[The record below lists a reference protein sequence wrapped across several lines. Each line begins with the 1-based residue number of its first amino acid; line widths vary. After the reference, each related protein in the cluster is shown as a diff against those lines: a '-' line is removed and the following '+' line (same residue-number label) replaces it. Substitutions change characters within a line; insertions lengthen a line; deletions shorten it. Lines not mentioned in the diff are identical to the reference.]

1 MAQRISKGAMLDR
14 VLQAVRASG
23 WDCIVLSDTHPFRL
37 SLFQGEVRQIV
48 LCYIWNLTHGGYPRD
63 PNELRIQVTGV
74 DRFRIEPG
82 AKTLVLGWSEG
93 ERMFA
98 GFDVTRHLIT
108 MRGRSPSFQ
117 IRRETLNAAAAQA
130 FGLQRRGNQEIAIAF
145 RPEFLATY
153 VNESEQLHGA
163 AQHPD
168 DVRVLAT
175 IAVEATEEEIPDIP
189 AGPRRSALQQ
199 IQRKV
204 RDQRFRKNV
213 LTAYDYRCA
222 MSGIQLDL
230 LDAAHLIPVEHDRG
244 TDETKNGICLSAIH
258 HRAFDHGLVGIHKD
272 YSIVVN
278 SQRLGELKSLGWD
291 GGIQL
296 FKSTLRD
303 QILLPARRDL
313 YPDTDYLIFGQALR
327 GWDRRSF
334 A

>member
-74 DRFRIEPG
+74 DRFRFEPG

-163 AQHPD
+163 AQHPTTCEFL
-168 DVRVLAT
+168 RQSRLKR
-175 IAVEATEEEIPDIP
+175 
-189 AGPRRSALQQ
+189 PRR
-199 IQRKV
+199 K
-204 RDQRFRKNV
+204 FR
-213 LTAYDYRCA
+213 TYRL
-222 MSGIQLDL
+222 GR
-230 LDAAHLIPVEHDRG
+230 DAARCNRFNARFA
-244 TDETKNGICLSAIH
+244 TSA
-258 HRAFDHGLVGIHKD
+258 
-272 YSIVVN
+272 S
-278 SQRLGELKSLGWD
+278 
-291 GGIQL
+291 
-296 FKSTLRD
+296 
-303 QILLPARRDL
+303 AR
-313 YPDTDYLIFGQALR
+313 T
-327 GWDRRSF
+327 S
-334 A
+334 